1 MNYWGR
7 IITGNHDK
15 LCYVM
20 YQCMLKLYNENKFK
34 SQWLDYIKKML
45 NNSGMSGIWLYQE
58 GLNLNWFKNAFE
70 RKVKDQ
76 FNSEWVVNLRNKSS
90 CDTYIC
96 YKENVVFE
104 NYFSAL
110 PKQCW
115 ISMCKLRTNNHRFP
129 IVTGRYNGTIREQR
143 FCNKC
148 SDNILGDEYHVT
160 FRM

>member
-1 MNYWGR
+1 
-7 IITGNHDK
+7 
-15 LCYVM
+15 
-20 YQCMLKLYNENKFK
+20 ML
-34 SQWLDYIKKML
+34 
-45 NNSGMSGIWLYQE
+45 
-58 GLNLNWFKNAFE
+58 
-70 RKVKDQ
+70 V
-76 FNSEWVVNLRNKSS
+76 
-90 CDTYIC
+90 C
-96 YKENVVFE
+96 YKENFVFE

-160 FRM
+160 LECNNEDITALRCQYIPLYYRRYQSRYKFVQLMQNSYHKVQYNLALFFKVCIEYISVRRKYVTRGVVLHTL